1 MKCRFLLLYIF
12 ILLTSCQKEPH
23 VNTLFKEVSFLSK
36 KSTTQLSQLMSDS
49 ILITPLETVDESIL
63 GKINKI
69 RKYKNEFYVLSN
81 DQWIFRF
88 DKKGKYVSSLK
99 KRGSA
104 PDEYTYIND
113 FDVYEIDG
121 INEVWVADNHF
132 IKIYNAEDFTFR
144 RKINLPFIV
153 SKFKRLSKNEILLM
167 NCLRDKSLFVV
178 NEAGEVVSEALD
190 KEVPYLLYRAVQFKN
205 YSSDLCLFQLGISND
220 YVAYDLRN
228 KSFEYGRFFDED
240 KPLVSKKELCDLF
253 DKYGQGFIMNFKD
266 YTYIQS
272 YFYANGNTW
281 FYIKDKEK
289 KYITKISPDK
299 SSLSAMIYP
308 HCDLR
313 NDLFHINDFNFLTT
327 LGFGE
332 SDNSLL
338 LYMEVSSLEETPDS
352 ITLKNGQKIGIKE
365 EDNPVI
371 IEFF

>member
-12 ILLTSCQKEPH
+12 ILLTSCQKESP
-23 VNTLFKEVSFLSK
+23 VNTLFNEVSFLSK

-88 DKKGKYVSSLK
+88 DEKGKYVSSLK

-132 IKIYNAEDFTFR
+132 IKVYNAEDFTFR

-153 SKFKRLSKNEILLM
+153 SKFKRLSKDEILVM
-167 NCLRDKSLFVV
+167 NCLNDKSLFVV
-178 NEAGEVVSEALD
+178 NEAGKVVIEALN

-240 KPLVSKKELCDLF
+240 NPLVSKKELCGLF

-299 SSLSAMIYP
+299 SSLSVMIYP

-352 ITLKNGQKIGIKE
+352 IILKNGQKIGIKE